1 MINVEVMLFDRKG
14 IEKRKQIL
22 VLVWC
27 GHGWR
32 LVIMSWNLNRY
43 TQNGKF
49 SHSSVVEMI
58 PIENLQR
65 PAINEKEAEI
75 GQYLKN
81 VENFKCCKFFSWVR
95 QMKTCP
101 GISRGRH
108 SLHGAGWETST
119 HGGDRCG
126 QVIIRCSLQGCNRA
140 FTHFT

>member
-1 MINVEVMLFDRKG
+1 
-14 IEKRKQIL
+14 
-22 VLVWC
+22 
-27 GHGWR
+27 
-32 LVIMSWNLNRY
+32 MSWNLNRQ

-140 FTHFT
+140 FTHFTQFGRKFVRLQTYRYIALNPTFDVSSKLPINIIW